1 MMTYTIYM
9 HTCPDNKVYIGC
21 TQQTLEQRFGKNGEG
36 YARRRDNKAIPP
48 FGLAVL
54 KFGWENI
61 NHEVLATTENREE
74 ASKLEQ
80 HYINLYDATN
90 PEKGYNR
97 LKGGIGAP
105 MGPLRPETI
114 EYLKKQRSGR
124 VCIHKDGNNKYVK
137 PEQVQAYLDDGWL
150 KGGEPRPE
158 YIKECVRQANTGRK
172 ASPEL
177 RARLSECHKG
187 FRHTEEA
194 KAKMSQN
201 TKGKNLGKKHINKNG
216 VHIAVPASELEQ
228 YLADGWELG
237 IGYRKPRGAT
247 FAENIKTK
255 YKRVLGTTVKALD
268 SKVGEQS

>member
-1 MMTYTIYM
+1 MTYTIYM
-9 HTCPDNKVYIGC
+9 HTCPNNKVYIGC

-36 YARRRDNKAIPP
+36 YSRQRDNKATPP

-54 KFGWENI
+54 QFGWENI
-61 NHEVLATTENREE
+61 KHEILATTEDRTE

-97 LKGGIGAP
+97 YKGGIGAP
-105 MGPLRPETI
+105 MSSLRPETI
-114 EYLKKQRSGR
+114 EYLKQQRSGR

-137 PEQVQAYLDDGWL
+137 PDEVQAYLDKGWL

-187 FRHTEEA
+187 FRHTDEA

-201 TKGKNLGKKHINKNG
+201 TKGKNLGKKHLNKDG
-216 VHIAVPASELEQ
+216 VHIAVPADEVNN
-228 YLADGWELG
+228 YLVDGWKLG
-237 IGYRKPRGAT
+237 IGYRKPRGS
-247 FAENIKTK
+247 KTTEELKAK
-255 YKRVLGTTVKALD
+255 YKNVIVPNTQAEHQEKSEL
-268 SKVGEQS
+268 S

>member
-1 MMTYTIYM
+1 M
-9 HTCPDNKVYIGC
+9 HTCPNGKVYIGC

-36 YARRRDNKAIPP
+36 YSRIREDKATPP

-54 KFGWENI
+54 EFEWENI
-61 NHEVLATTENREE
+61 KHEILATTEDREE
-74 ASKLEQ
+74 AVKLETQ
-80 HYINLYDATN
+80 YIAKYDALN
-90 PEKGYNR
+90 PDRGYNR
-97 LKGGIGAP
+97 HNRGLGAP
-105 MGPLRPETI
+105 MSPYSAETI
-114 EYLKKQRSGR
+114 AYMSKQRSGR
-124 VCIHKDGNNKYVK
+124 VGIHKDGQNKYVK
-137 PEQVQAYLDDGWL
+137 PKELQTYLDEGWIR
-150 KGGEPRPE
+150 GGEPRPE
-158 YIKECVRQANTGRK
+158 YIKECVSKANKGRK

-228 YLADGWELG
+228 YLADGWKLG

-247 FAENIKTK
+247 SAENIKTK
-255 YKRVLGTTVKALD
+255 YKRVLGTTVKAPD